1 MRLFAIVIF
10 IMNDTDNTPNQ
21 IQDAELIED
30 NDSSTE
36 ASQLSQSEDTEGGLS
51 QAGMILELETMIKNH
66 ISGISTRRNELKK
79 FKEMVVDAFK
89 NDSTYQEV
97 EEAYKKA
104 TKVKKDIKANIMQQ
118 PGVQE
123 AAEKV
128 RDISTEIKELEGAL
142 SDYAREYQR
151 LSGSNEIEDNEGN
164 VHEIVYIAKLLK
176 KNQKQK

>member
-1 MRLFAIVIF
+1 MD
-10 IMNDTDNTPNQ
+10 DTENIPNQ
-21 IQDAELIED
+21 IQEAELID
-30 NDSSTE
+30 DTDSRDSK
-36 ASQLSQSEDTEGGLS
+36 SQNSKTDETEGGLS

-66 ISGISTRRNELKK
+66 ISGISTRRDELKK
-79 FKEMVVDAFK
+79 YKEMVVDAFK
-89 NDSTYQEV
+89 NDATYQEV

-104 TKVKKDIKANIMQQ
+104 TKVKKDIKANIMRQ
-118 PGVQE
+118 PGVQD

-128 RDISTEIKELEGAL
+128 KDISTEIKELEGAL

-176 KNQKQK
+176 KNQKQR